1 MSEWC
6 KEVAHGD
13 RETSPTPYPAYFEAA
28 PLSNATI
35 AATASA
41 EPYGAHTRPMWMID
55 DRGTASGE
63 SARPAERATGARVA
77 ADSSRPSAGCRSS
90 TRAVRKR
97 MPAEVFGSSGTGNS
111 VEERLS
117 RGLKVRTLIPRKV
130 QHKSALTGHALSQLV
145 GSKFTSFPHI
155 GSYAAAGMHGGQTP
169 NVSFHE
175 AGQPCQKADGK
186 ATSL

>member
-13 RETSPTPYPAYFEAA
+13 RETSPTPYPAYFEAT

-41 EPYGAHTRPMWMID
+41 GPYGAHTRPMWMID

-97 MPAEVFGSSGTGNS
+97 MPGGSRELGGRETLWK
-111 VEERLS
+111 RAMS
-117 RGLKVRTLIPRKV
+117 RGLKLRTLREK
-130 QHKSALTGHALSQLV
+130 
-145 GSKFTSFPHI
+145 
-155 GSYAAAGMHGGQTP
+155 
-169 NVSFHE
+169 
-175 AGQPCQKADGK
+175 D
-186 ATSL
+186 

>member
-13 RETSPTPYPAYFEAA
+13 RETSPTPYPAYFEAV
-28 PLSNATI
+28 PLPNATI

-41 EPYGAHTRPMWMID
+41 EPYGAHTRPMWMIE

-63 SARPAERATGARVA
+63 SARPAERDMGAWVA

-97 MPAEVFGSSGTGNS
+97 MPAEWSGA
-111 VEERLS
+111 
-117 RGLKVRTLIPRKV
+117 RGRETLW
-130 QHKSALTGHALSQLV
+130 KSACPGDRKCGPFHKQARAPKNRQFPI
-145 GSKFTSFPHI
+145 SK
-155 GSYAAAGMHGGQTP
+155 
-169 NVSFHE
+169 
-175 AGQPCQKADGK
+175 
-186 ATSL
+186 

>member
-13 RETSPTPYPAYFEAA
+13 RETSPTPYPAYFEAT

-35 AATASA
+35 AATASD

-97 MPAEVFGSSGTGNS
+97 MPAEVVGSSEDGKLWEEGNVRGTEIADTAQPGNS
-111 VEERLS
+111 KLYGRV
-117 RGLKVRTLIPRKV
+117 
-130 QHKSALTGHALSQLV
+130 
-145 GSKFTSFPHI
+145 
-155 GSYAAAGMHGGQTP
+155 
-169 NVSFHE
+169 
-175 AGQPCQKADGK
+175 
-186 ATSL
+186 